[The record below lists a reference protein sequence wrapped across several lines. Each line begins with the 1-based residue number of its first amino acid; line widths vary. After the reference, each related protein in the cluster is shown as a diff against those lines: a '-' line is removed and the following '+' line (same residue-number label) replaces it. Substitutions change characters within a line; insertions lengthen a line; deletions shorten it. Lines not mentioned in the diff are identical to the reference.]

1 MEVWTMAGLKDGTG
15 LNAARG
21 GSRWIPAC
29 AGMTNGRTKMI
40 IKSAFMMLACFFIF
54 ASHLSAAET
63 QDKRLTPVAKV
74 NGVAILQRDLDEATA
89 ALIPQAS
96 YHQNVNAEK
105 LKEIRKQALENLI
118 REELFYRA
126 GVQKGYRVPQA
137 ETSKRFAEIR
147 KNYPTRKAFQKALQ
161 QYGITEAGLRKKIE
175 HMKLAEI
182 LLKEEVTNKAALKE
196 KDLRDYYQK
205 NLEKFQKP
213 EAVRLSHILIKVPP
227 EAQKE
232 EKDKLKKKAE
242 DILQKLKKDDDF
254 AKLAWDNS
262 DDASRVK
269 GGDLGEVHRGRLE
282 PEVENPAF
290 ALKKGE
296 LSGLVTSIYG
306 YHILKAVDKL
316 PPRQLK
322 FEEIKDKLQKDL
334 EDKDREKRLTNLV
347 KNLKEHAKIEILAE

>member
-1 MEVWTMAGLKDGTG
+1 MKKQTGQTIARLKDVKGKRIFLTI
-15 LNAARG
+15 RG
-21 GSRWIPAC
+21 AV
-29 AGMTNGRTKMI
+29 MTL
-40 IKSAFMMLACFFIF
+40 AFFFIF
-54 ASHLSAAET
+54 TSLLSAAEPH
-63 QDKRLTPVAKV
+63 DERLTPVARV
-74 NGVAILQRDLDEATA
+74 DGVSILQRDLDEATA

-105 LKEIRKQALENLI
+105 LREIRKQALENLI

-126 GVQKGYRVPQA
+126 GVQKGYRVPPG
-137 ETSKRFAEIR
+137 EINKRFAEIR
-147 KNYPTRKAFQKALQ
+147 KAYPAQKAFREALKK
-161 QYGITEAGLRKKIE
+161 YGITEVGLRKKIE

-182 LLKEEVTNKAALKE
+182 LLKEEVTKKAALKE

-205 NLEKFQKP
+205 NQEKFQKP
-213 EAVRLSHILIKVPP
+213 EAVRLSHILIKAPP

-232 EKDKLKKKAE
+232 EKEKLKKKAE
-242 DILQKLKKDDDF
+242 DLLQKLKKGDDF

-282 PEVENPAF
+282 PELEGPAF

-296 LSGLVTSIYG
+296 MSGLVTSIYG
-306 YHILKAVDKL
+306 YHILKAMDKL

-322 FEEIKDKLQKDL
+322 FEEIKDKLQKEL
-334 EDKDREKRLTNLV
+334 EDKDREKRLANLV
-347 KNLKEHAKIEILAE
+347 KNLKENAKIEILAE

>member
-1 MEVWTMAGLKDGTG
+1 
-15 LNAARG
+15 
-21 GSRWIPAC
+21 
-29 AGMTNGRTKMI
+29 
-40 IKSAFMMLACFFIF
+40 MMLACFFIF
-54 ASHLSAAET
+54 PSLLSAAET
-63 QDKRLTPVAKV
+63 PDKRLTPVARV
-74 NGVAILQRDLDEATA
+74 DGVAILQRDLDEATA

-96 YHQNVNAEK
+96 YHQNVTAEK

-126 GVQKGYRVPQA
+126 GGQKGYRVPQS
-137 ETSKRFAEIR
+137 EISKRFAEIR
-147 KNYPTRKAFQKALQ
+147 KAYPSRKAFREALNK
-161 QYGITEAGLRKKIE
+161 YGITEAGLRKKIE

-182 LLKEEVTNKAALKE
+182 LLQEEVTKKAALKG
-196 KDLRDYYQK
+196 KDLYDYYQK
-205 NLEKFQKP
+205 NQEKFQKP

-232 EKDKLKKKAE
+232 EKENLKKKAE
-242 DILQKLKKDDDF
+242 DLLQKLKKGDDF

-296 LSGLVTSIYG
+296 MSGIVTSLYG
-306 YHILKAVDKL
+306 YHILKAMDKL

-322 FEEIKDKLQKDL
+322 FEEIKDKLQKEL
-334 EDKDREKRLTNLV
+334 EDKDREKRLANLV
-347 KNLKEHAKIEILAE
+347 KNLKENAKIEIFAE